1 MNNPRRKK
9 LNTILEQ
16 LIKIHATL
24 EEVKDEEQ
32 DYFDNIPEN
41 LRNSERYDKAENA
54 VAALEDA
61 LSMFDE
67 IADNIEVALE

>member
-16 LIKIHATL
+16 LIKIHAAL

-67 IADNIEVALE
+67 IADKIEVALE

>member
-16 LIKIHATL
+16 LIKIHAAL

-41 LRNSERYDKAENA
+41 LRNSERYDKAGNA
-54 VAALEDA
+54 VAVLEDA

>member
-16 LIKIHATL
+16 LIKIHAAL

>member
-16 LIKIHATL
+16 LIKIHAAL

-41 LRNSERYDKAENA
+41 LRNSEHYDKAKNA

>member
-1 MNNPRRKK
+1 MNNLRRKK

-16 LIKIHATL
+16 LIKIHAAL

>member
-16 LIKIHATL
+16 LVEIHTAL

-32 DYFDNIPEN
+32 EYFDNIPEN
-41 LRNSERYDKAENA
+41 FQSSERYEKAENA

-61 LSMFDE
+61 LSMFDD
-67 IADNIEVALE
+67 IADNIETALE

>member
-1 MNNPRRKK
+1 MNNVRRKK

-16 LIKIHATL
+16 LVEIHAAL

-32 DYFDNIPEN
+32 EYFDNIPEN
-41 LRNSERYDKAENA
+41 FQSSERYEKAENA

-61 LSMFDE
+61 LSMFDD
-67 IADNIEVALE
+67 IADNIETALE

>member
-1 MNNPRRKK
+1 MNNARRKK

-16 LIKIHATL
+16 LVEIHAAL

-41 LRNSERYDKAENA
+41 LRNSERYEKAENA
-54 VAALEDA
+54 VAALDDA

-67 IADNIEVALE
+67 IADNIETALE

>member
-16 LIKIHATL
+16 LIKIHAAL

-54 VAALEDA
+54 VAAFEDA

>member
-16 LIKIHATL
+16 LIEIHAVL

-41 LRNSERYDKAENA
+41 LRNSKYYDKAENA

-67 IADNIEVALE
+67 VADNIETALE

>member
-16 LIKIHATL
+16 LIEIHAVL

-41 LRNSERYDKAENA
+41 LRNSERYDKAENT

-61 LSMFDE
+61 LSMFDD
-67 IADNIEVALE
+67 IADNIETALE